1 MNLNH
6 KIVKSLLSRI
16 LSSILIL
23 LLLITF
29 VFVLVRLAPG
39 NPTAKFIS
47 PKLSPEL
54 AENVQKSF
62 GLNEPI
68 HKQYALFIVKILTGD
83 FGISFNYRMP
93 VLSVVKTHFLFTFIF
108 SSISLIVQLWLSFWL
123 ARIAFRNQD
132 KLLDKALSRSL
143 IFVYSIPAFVIGLV
157 LVYLFSI
164 NFRLFPTS
172 GLTTL
177 YNDELSFW
185 ESLFDN
191 LWHLILPL
199 ITLSVAGVS
208 IFFKY
213 LRDNLITVSNQVFV
227 TNLKAIGVDEKVIY
241 KNHILPNAVQPLISI
256 AGVEFGLLLGGALI
270 TEVIFALPGM
280 GRLTINAIMN
290 RDFPLVIGCTIV
302 AGIMVIV
309 VNLIADLIK
318 IKMDKRLARELIK

>member
-83 FGISFNYRMP
+83 FGVSYNYRMP

-318 IKMDKRLARELIK
+318 IKMDKRLAKELIK

>member
-83 FGISFNYRMP
+83 FGVSYNYRMP
-93 VLSVVKTHFLFTFIF
+93 VLSVVKKHFLFTFIF
-108 SSISLIVQLWLSFWL
+108 SSISMIVQLWLSIWL

-132 KLLDKALSRSL
+132 KLIDKALSRSL
-143 IFVYSIPAFVIGLV
+143 VFVYSIPAFVIGLV

-177 YNDELSFW
+177 YNDELNFW

-318 IKMDKRLARELIK
+318 IKMDKRLAKELIK

>member
-1 MNLNH
+1 MNLNR
-6 KIVKSLLSRI
+6 KIIKSLLSRI

-39 NPTAKFIS
+39 NPAAKFIS

-83 FGISFNYRMP
+83 FGVSYNYRMP

-132 KLLDKALSRSL
+132 KLIDKALSRSL
-143 IFVYSIPAFVIGLV
+143 IFAYSIPAFVIGLV

-177 YNDELSFW
+177 YNDELNFW

-213 LRDNLITVSNQVFV
+213 LRDNLIIVSNQVFV

-241 KNHILPNAVQPLISI
+241 KKHILPNAIQPLISI

-290 RDFPLVIGCTIV
+290 HDYPLVIGCTIV
-302 AGIMVIV
+302 AGVVVIV
-309 VNLIADLIK
+309 VNLFADLIK
-318 IKMDKRLARELIK
+318 IKMDKRLVKDLIK

>member
-83 FGISFNYRMP
+83 FGVSYNYRMP

-108 SSISLIVQLWLSFWL
+108 SSISLIVQLWLSIWL

-132 KLLDKALSRSL
+132 KLIDKALSRSL

-318 IKMDKRLARELIK
+318 IKMDKRLAKELIK